1 MVALCAPP
9 PQTLADVF
17 RQCWNEAVLRAEL
30 GLSQEE
36 PRSSTQA
43 HPLGLL
49 SDLEKDMD
57 SLLLL
62 GKGENPHQGSRDG
75 NRVKLD
81 PAVNVLEPHEQNLQA
96 HKYHRSFHSRLF
108 QGIVSI
114 GNVSLLSKARIH
126 PRTPHFGRGKG
137 QRGFLRLRIK
147 GKIELT
153 SCLLR
158 AIHFTWIDK
167 KF

>member
-17 RQCWNEAVLRAEL
+17 RECWNEAVLQAEL

-36 PRSSTQA
+36 PRSSTHA

-81 PAVNVLEPHEQNLQA
+81 PTINILEHHE
-96 HKYHRSFHSRLF
+96 
-108 QGIVSI
+108 
-114 GNVSLLSKARIH
+114 
-126 PRTPHFGRGKG
+126 
-137 QRGFLRLRIK
+137 
-147 GKIELT
+147 
-153 SCLLR
+153 
-158 AIHFTWIDK
+158 
-167 KF
+167 